1 MYFGTTHK
9 NSNIL
14 LRICIRIFQ
23 GYIGVVPLFWV
34 EAVPVLAIGSYSDVA
49 PHPRIFGA
57 QLRYAA
63 WVMWLDHIADG
74 GGGGGDFGLGLQIGR
89 GNLDIEH
96 NQIRWLITL
105 IINVIKA

>member
-1 MYFGTTHK
+1 
-9 NSNIL
+9 
-14 LRICIRIFQ
+14 
-23 GYIGVVPLFWV
+23 
-34 EAVPVLAIGSYSDVA
+34 
-49 PHPRIFGA
+49 
-57 QLRYAA
+57 
-63 WVMWLDHIADG
+63 MWLDHIADG